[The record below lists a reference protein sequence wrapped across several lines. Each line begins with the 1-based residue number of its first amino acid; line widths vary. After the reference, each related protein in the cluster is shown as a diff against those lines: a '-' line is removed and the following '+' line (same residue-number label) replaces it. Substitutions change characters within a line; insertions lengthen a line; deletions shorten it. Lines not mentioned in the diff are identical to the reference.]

1 MEDAAPNAGVEDA
14 APNAGVEDADPNAG
28 VEDAAPNA
36 GVEDAA
42 PNAGVEDAAPNAGV
56 EDAAPNAGVEDAA
69 PNAGVE
75 DAAPNAGV
83 EDAAP
88 NAGAEAA
95 APAADAEDVTPSAA
109 AGSAPA
115 CVPKVKAPPGVSG
128 ALSSADFVTVPNVP
142 VEVPPKVK
150 GAEVEAGAMSVV
162 AGGAAAPRL
171 GTAVELRVLKVGLGV
186 KLEGVP
192 NVNAGVDVLPE
203 LLPLI
208 IPASL
213 PNETGDF
220 VCSVAATDSVSF
232 GFGTAPKVNA
242 GALALRGG
250 VDVAGA
256 EAPKVKGA
264 DSAAG
269 ASTAFSASSS
279 TVFSTA
285 FSADVEAGTVTP
297 NVNATGV
304 AVETVPA
311 GLSFDAEAVSVT
323 PNVNGE
329 DAWTTGF
336 PISFGISDPTGCPD
350 AEGNPKEKDAAGAAE
365 EAGALT

>member
-1 MEDAAPNAGVEDA
+1 M
-14 APNAGVEDADPNAG
+14 
-28 VEDAAPNA
+28 
-36 GVEDAA
+36 
-42 PNAGVEDAAPNAGV
+42 
-56 EDAAPNAGVEDAA
+56 
-69 PNAGVE
+69 
-75 DAAPNAGV
+75 
-83 EDAAP
+83 
-88 NAGAEAA
+88 
-95 APAADAEDVTPSAA
+95 
-109 AGSAPA
+109 
-115 CVPKVKAPPGVSG
+115 
-128 ALSSADFVTVPNVP
+128 
-142 VEVPPKVK
+142 
-150 GAEVEAGAMSVV
+150 
-162 AGGAAAPRL
+162 
-171 GTAVELRVLKVGLGV
+171 
-186 KLEGVP
+186 
-192 NVNAGVDVLPE
+192 
-203 LLPLI
+203 
-208 IPASL
+208 
-213 PNETGDF
+213 
-220 VCSVAATDSVSF
+220 
-232 GFGTAPKVNA
+232 
-242 GALALRGG
+242 
-250 VDVAGA
+250 AGA

-304 AVETVPA
+304 AVDTVPA